1 MKGKFLTWEEFKEQD
16 PKQTAVEV
24 TYTSKTYKPLQV
36 PFTRIYLGEFQSREE
51 AWEWCKSQNVRRKTY
66 DSKDHHPIQMEVK
79 LLRLSKLIKEYSETH
94 PKRVSGIQ
102 LA

>member
-51 AWEWCKSQNVRRKTY
+51 AWEWCKRVNAKRKIIYEKGEPVEIGVRLIRLAKLVREYTE
-66 DSKDHHPIQMEVK
+66 SK
-79 LLRLSKLIKEYSETH
+79 
-94 PKRVSGIQ
+94 PKRISGIQ

>member
-1 MKGKFLTWEEFKEQD
+1 MKGRFLTWEEFKERD

-51 AWEWCKSQNVRRKTY
+51 AWEWCKRVNTKRKIIYEKGEPVEIGVRL
-66 DSKDHHPIQMEVK
+66 I
-79 LLRLSKLIKEYSETH
+79 RLAKLIREYTETH